1 MGEFLFVWEYHVSAN
16 TRTAPASHLNQARQ
30 EHDTAYDMQVAGPSR
45 ERATTMN
52 NQTEGLFAIV
62 AAFVV
67 LFSAMLDPKV
77 SVILAVAG
85 LALYGIYKLTEHR
98 AQRS

>member
-1 MGEFLFVWEYHVSAN
+1 
-16 TRTAPASHLNQARQ
+16 
-30 EHDTAYDMQVAGPSR
+30 
-45 ERATTMN
+45 MN
-52 NQTEGLFAIV
+52 NQTEGVFAIM
-62 AAFVV
+62 AALLV

-98 AQRS
+98 ARRSR

>member
-1 MGEFLFVWEYHVSAN
+1 MQDACRQLA
-16 TRTAPASHLNQARQ
+16 QAEKRP
-30 EHDTAYDMQVAGPSR
+30 TV
-45 ERATTMN
+45 MN

-62 AAFVV
+62 AAFFV

-85 LALYGIYKLTEHR
+85 LVLYG
-98 AQRS
+98 

>member
-1 MGEFLFVWEYHVSAN
+1 
-16 TRTAPASHLNQARQ
+16 
-30 EHDTAYDMQVAGPSR
+30 
-45 ERATTMN
+45 MN
-52 NQTEGLFAIV
+52 NQTEGLFAII

-85 LALYGIYKLTEHR
+85 LALYGVYKLAEHR
-98 AQRS
+98 MQRR

>member
-1 MGEFLFVWEYHVSAN
+1 
-16 TRTAPASHLNQARQ
+16 
-30 EHDTAYDMQVAGPSR
+30 
-45 ERATTMN
+45 MN
-52 NQTEGLFAIV
+52 NQTEGLIALS
-62 AAFVV
+62 AALLV

-98 AQRS
+98 TQRR